1 MKKLILPLV
10 MLLPA
15 TAIWSFDAYF
25 YKEDANRAIHVAK
38 NVTCLEFKPST
49 TVVTR
54 SDFTTSELDN
64 STFHHLLFRD
74 KSTSGMTAS
83 VTSASKIKISVN
95 GTILHVTADAP
106 ITSLQIISASGVQ
119 VASLPASASN
129 LTHDISDLVP
139 GIYIVLAQSDN
150 QVSVSKIIK
159 K

>member
-1 MKKLILPLV
+1 
-10 MLLPA
+10 
-15 TAIWSFDAYF
+15 
-25 YKEDANRAIHVAK
+25 
-38 NVTCLEFKPST
+38 
-49 TVVTR
+49 
-54 SDFTTSELDN
+54 
-64 STFHHLLFRD
+64 
-74 KSTSGMTAS
+74 MTAS